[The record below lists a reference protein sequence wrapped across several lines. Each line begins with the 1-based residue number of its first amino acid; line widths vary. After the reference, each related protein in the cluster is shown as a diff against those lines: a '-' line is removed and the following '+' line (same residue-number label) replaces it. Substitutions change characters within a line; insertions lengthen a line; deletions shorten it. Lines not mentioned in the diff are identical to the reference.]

1 MRDVITLFEI
11 VVTLV

>member
-11 VVTLV
+11 VVTSV